1 MPRSASTRPP
11 RKSLLPCA
19 PKRRDYLPPCAASLT
34 SNSCD
39 TTVAGSGV
47 GRRVRSELRGTLQEM
62 TLRVLDAGTRASLAR
77 SSFDSSQRAQHV
89 LAQLP
94 AGYHRMQRRRSLPVQ
109 AGPGERTTSTFWQ
122 CSLILTVTMKDSP
135 FCRQYLT
142 PPSLT
147 RSSS

>member
-1 MPRSASTRPP
+1 
-11 RKSLLPCA
+11 
-19 PKRRDYLPPCAASLT
+19 
-34 SNSCD
+34 
-39 TTVAGSGV
+39 
-47 GRRVRSELRGTLQEM
+47 M
-62 TLRVLDAGTRASLAR
+62 TLRVLDAVRERRLRGRLSIPINAR
-77 SSFDSSQRAQHV
+77 QHI

-94 AGYHRMQRRRSLPVQ
+94 AGYYTVQRRRSLPVQ